1 MKLTPLYRFFLF
13 ISLITNGLV
22 GWTQNDSLRKVD
34 LSFVDVY
41 DQKMVNHFKILNQ
54 FSKDTLEFY
63 RILNTKDSVKDFDT
77 DVITKRIKKLD
88 ENSPFDFVA
97 NEASLAMI
105 KLYAIK
111 RNKLTARM
119 IGLGALYFPIFEE
132 KLIANNMPLELKYLP
147 IVESALNPTA
157 VSHAGAG
164 GLWQFMPATGKSHG
178 LEITSLYDE
187 RYDPYLSTEAA
198 CDYLKKLHKVYGDWS
213 LALAAYNAGSGN
225 VNKAI
230 RRANGKTDFWS
241 IREFLPKETQ
251 NYVPAFIAVNYV
263 MKYAAHHGIVPV
275 KPDYLSVEMDT
286 LQVSKRI
293 EFGVMEHWLDYSRTK
308 LKYLNPMFKTE
319 IIPSSD
325 SCFTLYLPVS
335 VIGKFIDFEDSIYKY
350 SSLDYKYWVAHN
362 QPNRVERTHTIK
374 SGETFA
380 SIAAKY
386 NVTEQQIR
394 AWNNKSSNYLKSG
407 GTLVIYEP
415 KSGSSPSFPTTTP
428 EESEP
433 QLATKT
439 TTTPPKITTTTTNPP
454 KNTSS
459 STTSSTSS
467 TQYDYYTVQK
477 GDTLWS
483 ISQKYKH
490 LSVDDLIAHNKTL
503 HSKGLHVGD
512 KVKIPKKS

>member
-1 MKLTPLYRFFLF
+1 MKSNPIHIFLFF
-13 ISLITNGLV
+13 ISLLSNSIV
-22 GWTQNDSLRKVD
+22 GWSQNDSVRRLDV
-34 LSFVDVY
+34 SFVDVY
-41 DQKMVNHFKILNQ
+41 DQKMIDHFRILNQ
-54 FSKDTLEFY
+54 FSKDTMEFY
-63 RILNTKDSVKDFDT
+63 RIINQKDSIKDFDT
-77 DVITKRIKKLD
+77 DIITKRIRKLD

-97 NEASLAMI
+97 NDASLAMI

-132 KLIANNMPLELKYLP
+132 KLIANGMPLELKYLP

-198 CDYLKKLHKVYGDWS
+198 CDYLKKLYKVYGDWS

-263 MKYAAHHGIVPV
+263 MKYAAHHGITPV
-275 KPDYLSVEMDT
+275 KPDYLSIEMDT
-286 LQVSKRI
+286 LQVSNRI

-308 LKYLNPMFKTE
+308 LRYLNPMFKTDV
-319 IIPSSD
+319 IPSSD

-335 VIGKFIDFEDSIYKY
+335 VIGKFMNFEDSIYKY

-374 SGETFA
+374 AGETFA
-380 SIAAKY
+380 SIGAKY
-386 NVTEQQIR
+386 NVTEQEIR
-394 AWNNKSSNYLKSG
+394 AWNNKSSNYLKTG
-407 GTLVIYEP
+407 GTLVIFEP
-415 KSGSSPSFPTTTP
+415 KSGGTTP
-428 EESEP
+428 TFPETKEPADEP

-439 TTTPPKITTTTTNPP
+439 TTPEKVVTPTKTTTN
-454 KNTSS
+454 
-459 STTSSTSS
+459 TTS
-467 TQYDYYTVQK
+467 QYEYYTVQK